1 MGLLWDILNNIRL
14 NVFIKHINTQLKS
27 GAAYL
32 SWVKGLQWTI
42 ILHDEH
48 VYEVDENARSMSG
61 VLRRE
66 GEPLVKYHE
75 HQISKQ
81 TQHKHELRDEHQ
93 VQVVLLPEV
102 SGFLTNKK
110 KADY

>member
-1 MGLLWDILNNIRL
+1 
-14 NVFIKHINTQLKS
+14 
-27 GAAYL
+27 
-32 SWVKGLQWTI
+32 
-42 ILHDEH
+42 
-48 VYEVDENARSMSG
+48 MSG